1 MTSGHQFFGVADAA
15 LVAELLARVE
25 ALLLQRP
32 SDGRETILDV
42 GPLRLDLLTRKVT
55 RGERTIRLL
64 PREFRLLEYMMQRKD
79 QLVTRAMLF
88 TEVWNYKFVPR
99 SNLVDVHIGRLRR
112 KIDQSGEPPMILSVR
127 GRGFMLRQP
136 V

>member
-1 MTSGHQFFGVADAA
+1 MTSGHQFAGVADTA

-25 ALLLQRP
+25 ALLLPRP
-32 SDGRETILDV
+32 SDSRETILDV

-64 PREFRLLEYMMQRKD
+64 PREFCLLEYMMRRKD
-79 QLVTRAMLF
+79 HLVTRAMLF